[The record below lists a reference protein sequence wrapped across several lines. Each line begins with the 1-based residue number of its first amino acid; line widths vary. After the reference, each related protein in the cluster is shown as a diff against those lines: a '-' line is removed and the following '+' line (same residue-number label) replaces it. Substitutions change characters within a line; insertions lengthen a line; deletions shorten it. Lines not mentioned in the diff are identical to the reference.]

1 MSDEEKPLLG
11 PDPAFASRWFVDDP
25 LAQGALKHASIVLLD
40 ELDEARGE
48 LDEVEPDLGDFGLLG
63 IFPASIRSVLT
74 PWLIERIHAATL
86 LVGWKLAQPG
96 TPIPP
101 GCIAEELALELI
113 RREAVAVLELQE
125 APATSVDATKG
136 VYKVCVHEDLGE
148 FFERQTSSD
157 VALAVSYSIRAAEDS
172 DTRLTKW
179 FKPFFPGQIGG
190 AVHPW
195 FHEEPWGLQKR
206 NEASRLEAVEPES
219 PGEVERRAEGGFR
232 VTIRIWHDDFLE
244 GDEMFRMPGT
254 WRYLLSAPSADAAAK
269 AAAKKFPK
277 GATLYTVYEGNEEIR
292 LDHDDIARLS
302 IDVQR
307 VGLEQDF
314 KEPSYFHIVGT
325 MSDDLPSAELPT
337 LAGYL
342 VGLFPAAVVAA
353 AQEEVY
359 FAVSVRAENY
369 EEAEADFDEA
379 VTAFMDAKGLDG
391 DPFTGY
397 SSASGKRNTESL
409 WREIVAERW
418 RQLRR

>member
-1 MSDEEKPLLG
+1 MTDEKKPLFD

-63 IFPASIRSVLT
+63 IFPASIRPVLT
-74 PWLIERIHAATL
+74 PWLLERIHVAAL
-86 LVGWKLAQPG
+86 FIGWKLAQPG

-101 GCIAEELALELI
+101 GCIAEELALEMI
-113 RREAVAVLELQE
+113 RREAVAALELEE
-125 APATSVDATKG
+125 APVASADATKG
-136 VYKVCVHEDLGE
+136 VYKVCVHEDLGD
-148 FFERQTSSD
+148 FFERQAPAD

-172 DTRLTKW
+172 DVRLAKW
-179 FKPFFPGQIGG
+179 FKPFFPGQTGG

-195 FHEEPWGLQKR
+195 FHEEPWGPQKR
-206 NEASRLEAVEPES
+206 NGASRLEAVEPV
-219 PGEVERRAEGGFR
+219 PPPEVERVKGSFR
-232 VTIRIWHDDFLE
+232 VSIRIWHDDFLE
-244 GDEMFRMPGT
+244 EDEMSRMPGT
-254 WRYLLSAPSADAAAK
+254 WRYLLSASSANAAAK
-269 AAAKKFPK
+269 AAAAKFPG
-277 GATLYTVYEGNEEIR
+277 GAMLYTVYEDDDEIR
-292 LDHDDIARLS
+292 LDHDDISRLS

-325 MSDDLPSAELPT
+325 MGDDLPSAELPS

-342 VGLFPAAVVAA
+342 VDLFPAAVVATA
-353 AQEEVY
+353 PEEVY

-379 VTAFMDAKGLDG
+379 VMAFMQAKGLDG
-391 DPFTGY
+391 DPFAEY
-397 SSASGKRNTESL
+397 SSSPGERNTESL
-409 WREIVAERW
+409 WREMVAERW
-418 RQLRR
+418 RRLRR

>member
-1 MSDEEKPLLG
+1 MSDEEKPLFD

-48 LDEVEPDLGDFGLLG
+48 LDEVEPDLGDFGPLG
-63 IFPASIRSVLT
+63 IFPTSIRPVLT
-74 PWLIERIHAATL
+74 PWLLERIHAATL
-86 LVGWKLAQPG
+86 FMGWKLAQPG

-113 RREAVAVLELQE
+113 RRKAVAALELQE
-125 APATSVDATKG
+125 APATSADATKG
-136 VYKVCVHEDLGE
+136 VHKVCVHEDLGD
-148 FFERQTSSD
+148 FFERQAPAD

-172 DTRLTKW
+172 DIRLTKW

-195 FHEEPWGLQKR
+195 FHEEPWGPQKR
-206 NEASRLEAVEPES
+206 NRASRLEAIEPA
-219 PGEVERRAEGGFR
+219 PPPEVEREEGSFR
-232 VTIRIWHDDFLE
+232 VSIRIWHDDFLE
-244 GDEMFRMPGT
+244 GDEMFRTPGT
-254 WRYLLSAPSADAAAK
+254 WRYLLPAPSVDAAAK
-269 AAAKKFPK
+269 AAAEKFPR
-277 GATLYTVYEGNEEIR
+277 GATLYTVYEGDEEIR

-325 MSDDLPSAELPT
+325 VGGDLPPAELPS

-342 VGLFPAAVVAA
+342 VDLFPAAVVAT
-353 AQEEVY
+353 AQEEVH

-379 VTAFMDAKGLDG
+379 VMAFMDAKGFDG
-391 DPFTGY
+391 DPFIGY
-397 SSASGKRNTESL
+397 SSAPGKRNTEGL

-418 RQLRR
+418 RRLRR